1 MFRVLVHID
10 LYMLLFLASWSVV
23 VIRSA
28 YRLLVDRRLIPDFIM
43 TSHSSIDEAEDQ
55 VSYCIISTL
64 SLPFD
69 YCHIIISLVVGWTAL
84 NHSH

>member
-55 VSYCIISTL
+55 VSYCIISHSL
-64 SLPFD
+64 STFRLLP
-69 YCHIIISLVVGWTAL
+69 HNNIGGWLVGQP
-84 NHSH
+84 